1 MSKIECW
8 KVVLKKSEGG
18 RGLLSIEE
26 FVIAKTKSQSENKRR
41 QRRTKEEPMLK
52 ELRRKKILPEE
63 EMKEEYQWRMH
74 VDRTKEFTQ
83 KSLHGK
89 FRKSTEAT
97 AGERL

>member
-1 MSKIECW
+1 
-8 KVVLKKSEGG
+8 
-18 RGLLSIEE
+18 
-26 FVIAKTKSQSENKRR
+26 
-41 QRRTKEEPMLK
+41 MLK

-89 FRKSTEAT
+89 FRKSTEAI